1 MSTSEVLAPEPAPD
15 DEAPRQPGRTE
26 RLARRLTEAN
36 LAVVTIL
43 AVALGLFVGAVLI
56 VVTTGHSLG
65 GVGQAYGALFAGSIF
80 SPSAIGHAIS
90 TGHGWATA
98 FTPLSETFVA
108 ATPLIF
114 AGLGVAVGFATGV
127 FNIGGQGQLI
137 AGAICATYVGF
148 GVELPVW
155 IHLPLVVL
163 AGAAGGA
170 LAGFIP
176 GLLKARTGAHE
187 VIVTIMLNYVFLYLL
202 SYLLVTAP
210 LQQPGQSNSI
220 SRAISQSGRLPH
232 LFGGGLRVNGGF
244 LLALAAVYGVWWL
257 MQRSTLGFRLRVI
270 GSNPLAGRAA
280 GIDARRTTIL
290 VLTLSGA
297 LVGLAGMSTV
307 AGTDF
312 FLSTGY
318 GGANGFNAITVALL
332 GRNKPQGVLLG
343 ALLFGVLSAG
353 GRYMQART
361 GVPFDLTAVIQAV
374 IVFFVATPALVQEI
388 FRLRSA
394 PGEKKI
400 LLFTKGWAG

>member
-1 MSTSEVLAPEPAPD
+1 MSTTEVPAP
-15 DEAPRQPGRTE
+15 APAPATSRQPGRAE
-26 RLARRLTEAN
+26 RIARRLTEAN
-36 LAVVTIL
+36 LAVVTAL
-43 AVALGLFVGAVLI
+43 AVVLGLFVGAILI
-56 VVTTGHSLG
+56 VVTTGQSFG
-65 GVGQAYGALFAGSIF
+65 GVGRAYGALFAGSIF
-80 SPSAIGHAIS
+80 SPSAVGHAIS
-90 TGHGWATA
+90 TGHGWSAA

-114 AGLGVAVGFATGV
+114 AGLGVAVGFSTGV
-127 FNIGGQGQLI
+127 FNIGGQGQVI

-148 GVELPVW
+148 GVDLPVW
-155 IHLPLVVL
+155 IHLPLVVA

-170 LAGFIP
+170 VAGFIP

-220 SRAISQSGRLPH
+220 SRTVPQSGRLPH
-232 LFGGGLRVNGGF
+232 LFSGGLRVNGGF
-244 LLALAAVYGVWWL
+244 LLALAAVAGVWWL
-257 MQRSTLGFRLRVI
+257 MQRSTLGFRFRVI

-280 GIDARRTTIL
+280 GMDAKMATIL

-297 LVGLAGMSTV
+297 LVGLAGMSTL

-343 ALLFGVLSAG
+343 ALLFGALTAG
-353 GRYMQART
+353 GRYMQAHT